1 MRYMAWLM
9 ALMLVCF
16 AAPAWADMVVVAAS
30 GDTDHLPGDVLAPT
44 AVLTLAGGARVTILS
59 QDGKMRVIDG
69 PFEGLLEDENSKK
82 STSPVAAS
90 WDALK
95 VILGD
100 PDARS
105 NVLGASR
112 NLDGAFRI
120 PASIW
125 HASVDSSG
133 PRCVR
138 QSELTLARRDA
149 SASALVSVRSAAG
162 RITDISWPKDQ
173 TTLTLPSDFAAD
185 GRLAVSIDAD
195 LRTLTLNTLPE
206 ALKEALPGSLL
217 TWFAEN
223 NCKRQ
228 AIALIQRIHD
238 GVEVN

>member
-9 ALMLVCF
+9 ALMLGCF
-16 AAPAWADMVVVAAS
+16 AVPAWADIVVVAAS
-30 GDTDHLPGDVLAPT
+30 GDTDHLPGDILAPT
-44 AVLTLAGGARVTILS
+44 TVLTLPGGARVTILS
-59 QDGKMRVIDG
+59 QNGKMRVIDG
-69 PFEGLLEDENSKK
+69 PFEGSLEDESSAK
-82 STSPVAAS
+82 STSPVPAS

-95 VILGD
+95 VLLGD

-112 NLDGAFRI
+112 NLDGAFRV

-125 HASVDSSG
+125 HVSIDSSG

-149 SASALVSVRSAAG
+149 SASAVVSVRSSEG

-185 GRLAVSIDAD
+185 GRLAVSIDDD

-206 ALKEALPGSLL
+206 TLNEALPGSLL
-217 TWFAEN
+217 TWFSGN